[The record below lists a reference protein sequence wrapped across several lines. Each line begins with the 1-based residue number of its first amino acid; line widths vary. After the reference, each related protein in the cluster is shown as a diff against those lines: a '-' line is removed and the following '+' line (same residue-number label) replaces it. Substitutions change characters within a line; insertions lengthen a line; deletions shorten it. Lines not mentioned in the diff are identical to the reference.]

1 MQCASLFRYKAPMS
15 QANGVSSS
23 APLSLAHMPRPRPAS
38 GRVRLAPPSAGGRPL
53 ETRTVGSSTNI
64 RWHKA
69 SVAREDKERLLG
81 QRGCV
86 LWFTGLSASGK
97 STVATETE
105 RQLHERGHLTL
116 LLDGDNVRHGLN
128 CNLGF
133 RCDGVGGWR
142 GRMGWVGRCASRGV
156 GGGCQSVAAVLQGGM
171 VSYALVMS
179 APCAIRTT
187 RRGTTNAQR
196 RVCRSKAVCHCAT
209 ALLSRRTGR
218 RLGRSAGRPSLLGR
232 GLGLGLDVE
241 SGVLDLRQP
250 IPCFD

>member
-1 MQCASLFRYKAPMS
+1 MQCASLFRYKTPVI
-15 QANGVSSS
+15 QANSVSCN
-23 APLSLAHMPRPRPAS
+23 APPSLVHMPRPRPAS
-38 GRVRLAPPSAGGRPL
+38 SRVRLAPLSANAKPL
-53 ETRTVGSSTNI
+53 ETRTVGNSTNI

-133 RCDGVGGWR
+133 
-142 GRMGWVGRCASRGV
+142 
-156 GGGCQSVAAVLQGGM
+156 
-171 VSYALVMS
+171 S
-179 APCAIRTT
+179 AEDRTE
-187 RRGTTNAQR
+187 NIR
-196 RVCRSKAVCHCAT
+196 RVGEVAKLVA
-209 ALLSRRTGR
+209 
-218 RLGRSAGRPSLLGR
+218 
-232 GLGLGLDVE
+232 E
-241 SGVLDLRQP
+241 SGVMALTSFISPYREDRDAVRERVGSGSFLEVFLAVP
-250 IPCFD
+250 IELCEERDPKGLYKKARC